1 MNVMKST
8 AFTAGARISAD
19 LHQFVFDP
27 NAEPALVIDS
37 GDTVLVE
44 TLDCFSNK
52 ITSASELF
60 ATDSDVLAHIGGR
73 YNPVS
78 APIFVRGAKP
88 GDMIAVE
95 IQDIVVG
102 ARDAKAVTP
111 IAGDWASEFGWEA
124 GLPSPPAATLVASVN
139 DSMLHI
145 PFEGG
150 MLTCAPRPMIG
161 TIGTAPAREPA
172 SSLHYGPDH
181 GGNLDCPEVRPGAT
195 VFLPVNVPGAL
206 LSLGDVHA
214 LMGDGEI
221 TGTALET
228 SADVTIKVSVT
239 PAQGEIFSPAPRLD
253 GEDFIGSIGCASTK
267 SVDANIKSAIADMT
281 HRLVCQSRLSI
292 NDAVQIINLFAK
304 VTVNQSVHLGMN
316 GWTSVLL
323 TVPRPDR
330 LFQVRR

>member
-1 MNVMKST
+1 LNVMKST
-8 AFTAGARISAD
+8 ALMAGPRISAD

-27 NAEPALVIDS
+27 NAASALEIDS

-124 GLPSPPAATLVASVN
+124 GLPSPPAATLVASVC
-139 DSMLHI
+139 DGMLHI

-150 MLTCAPRPMIG
+150 TLTYPPRPMIG
-161 TIGTAPAREPA
+161 TIGTAPADEPA
-172 SSLHYGPDH
+172 SSLHYSPDH

-228 SADVTIKVSVT
+228 SADVTIKVSVV
-239 PAQGEIFSPAPRLD
+239 PSKGEKFSFTPRLD
-253 GEDFIGSIGCASTK
+253 RRNFIGSIGCTSTN

-281 HRLVCQSRLSI
+281 LRLVHQFRMSV
-292 NDAVQIINLFAK
+292 NDAVQIVNLFAK
-304 VTVNQSVHLGMN
+304 VTVNQSVHLGVN

-323 TVPRPDR
+323 TIPRLDQ